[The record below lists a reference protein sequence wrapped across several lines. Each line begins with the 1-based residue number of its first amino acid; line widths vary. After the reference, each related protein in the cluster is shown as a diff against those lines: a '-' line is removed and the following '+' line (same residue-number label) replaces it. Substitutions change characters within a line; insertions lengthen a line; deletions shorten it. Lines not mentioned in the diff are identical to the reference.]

1 MNMARKATTIKPL
14 HNYVLI
20 EPVEEEEKTAG
31 GIYLPESAK
40 EKPTIGVVRAVG
52 PGRTDK
58 KGKKIKMSVKVGDKV
73 YYKKWGGSEVKV
85 KGEEWLL
92 VEEKDIL
99 ALVK

>member
-1 MNMARKATTIKPL
+1 MKNASKIKPL
-14 HNYVLI
+14 HDYVLV

-52 PGRTDK
+52 PGGIDK
-58 KGKKIKMSVKVGDKV
+58 RGKRIKISVRVGDKV
-73 YYKKWGGSEVKV
+73 YYKKWGGSEVKI
-85 KGEEWLL
+85 KGKEWLL

-99 ALVK
+99 AIVK